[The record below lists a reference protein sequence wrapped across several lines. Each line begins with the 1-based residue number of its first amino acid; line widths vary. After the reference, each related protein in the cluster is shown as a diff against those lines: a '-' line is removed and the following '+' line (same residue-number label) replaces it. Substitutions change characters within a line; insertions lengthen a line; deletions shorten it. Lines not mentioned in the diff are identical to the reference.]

1 MKHWLIVTRNT
12 NWSENAILALKMS
25 ILLLNRAIT
34 EISDLYIFLYFFGCI
49 NCSYSYR
56 KMAFNVIK
64 WKPQN
69 TTLSEQFQNTTLS
82 EQFQN
87 QVYKSWKKAKIDTDN
102 THIHD
107 PAHCSGLEITLQL

>member
-69 TTLSEQFQNTTLS
+69 TTLSEQFQN
-82 EQFQN
+82 